1 MTPETALIAVI
12 TDLLVADPAVFA
24 LVAGRVFD
32 EVPND
37 RKPGT
42 GTPYIYIGPINRQR
56 VPFDCATVWQIRC
69 RLYAVTTAF
78 GRGLGWRLVESIA
91 TALDGKD
98 APDIALPRPFS
109 LQSRFDVTQAGDVVD
124 PLAPKALF
132 LDLTTTIAKDAA
144 P

>member
-1 MTPETALIAVI
+1 MTPETALIAAI
-12 TDLLVADPAVFA
+12 TDALVSDPAVSA

-42 GTPYIYIGPINRQR
+42 GTPYVYIGPINRQR
-56 VPFDCATVWQIRC
+56 VPLDCAAVWQIRC

-78 GRGLGWRLVESIA
+78 GRGLGWRLVEAIVG
-91 TALDGKD
+91 ALDGRD
-98 APDIALPRPFS
+98 APDIALPKPFS
-109 LQSRFDVTQAGDVVD
+109 LQSRFDVVQAGDVVD